1 MTSRS
6 GGTRGLTGAVRRS
19 MPLVAGLSVLAG
31 TSYVTLVLAG
41 RLLGAAAFAGISV
54 LYVLISSFAT
64 GLFLPVEQ
72 EIARRRGHER
82 GSATFDPALVRRA
95 VVVSV
100 VAAITICLLAVAAR
114 PLSLRLLG
122 GSWDLLGALCVAL
135 PGYACCFV
143 SRGVFAG
150 SRELRRYGLQL
161 GVEGS
166 FRLAGMLALVIIGA
180 HSVAAVGWL
189 FGAAPWIALA
199 ASLAGRTAHP
209 PGARVSIVAG
219 APLGPALGLLLI
231 SSLAA
236 QLLVNAGP
244 AIIQLLA
251 TPAERARA
259 GAFLAA
265 LVVVRIPV
273 FLFTAVQP
281 SFLPAMATHSAVD
294 RKADFVALMRRVLTT
309 CLVLTAV
316 STALAAALG
325 PLLVRFLFGFRGGVG
340 TVTFLAMGVSAGL
353 CLVAMIFAQ
362 ALLGRGMHAWTTAG
376 WLIGLATMLAATAL
390 PGSAVDRATAGFL
403 LGTAAAAGTYAVL
416 LATALR
422 RWPGPAPINPATQ
435 PGPPYPANTAP

>member
-1 MTSRS
+1 
-6 GGTRGLTGAVRRS
+6 
-19 MPLVAGLSVLAG
+19 MPLVAGLGVLAG

-41 RLLGAAAFAGISV
+41 RLLGPAAFAGISV
-54 LYVLISSFAT
+54 LYVLISSFTT

-82 GSATFDPALVRRA
+82 GSATFDPSLVRRA
-95 VVVSV
+95 VVVSLL
-100 VAAITICLLAVAAR
+100 AALAICLLAVAAR
-114 PLSLRLLG
+114 PVSLRLLG

-135 PGYACCFV
+135 PGYACCFI

-150 SRELRRYGLQL
+150 SRELGRYGLQL
-161 GVEGS
+161 AVEGT
-166 FRLAGMLALVIIGA
+166 FRLAGILGLVVIGA

-189 FGAAPWIALA
+189 FGAAPWVALA
-199 ASLAGRTAHP
+199 ASLVGRTAYR
-209 PGARVSIVAG
+209 PGTTVSTVVG
-219 APLGPALGLLLI
+219 GPLVSALGFLLI

-244 AIIQLLA
+244 VIIQLLA

-259 GAFLAA
+259 GAFFAA

-294 RKADFVALMRRVLTT
+294 QKADFVALTRRVLAT
-309 CLVLTAV
+309 CLVLTVA
-316 STALAAALG
+316 STAVLAAAG
-325 PLLVRFLFGFRGGVG
+325 PMVIRLLFGFRDGVG
-340 TVTFLAMGVSAGL
+340 SVTFLAMGVSVGL
-353 CLVAMIFAQ
+353 CLAAMILAQ

-376 WLIGLATMLAATAL
+376 WLIGLAAMLAGTAV
-390 PGSAVDRATAGFL
+390 PGTAVDRATTGFL
-403 LGTAAAAGTYAVL
+403 LGTAAAAVTYAVL

-422 RWPGPAPINPATQ
+422 RWPSPAPIRPVAQ
-435 PGPPYPANTAP
+435 PGPPYPANPAP

>member
-1 MTSRS
+1 MP
-6 GGTRGLTGAVRRS
+6 GAVRRS
-19 MPLVAGLSVLAG
+19 TPLVAGLGVLAG
-31 TSYVTLVLAG
+31 SSYLTLVVAG
-41 RLLGAAAFAGISV
+41 RLLGAVAFAGISV
-54 LYVLISSFAT
+54 LYVLISSFTT

-82 GSATFDPALVRRA
+82 GSGTFDPSLVRRA
-95 VVVSV
+95 VVASL
-100 VAAITICLLAVAAR
+100 VAAIAISLLAVAAR
-114 PLSLRLLG
+114 PVSLRLLG

-150 SRELRRYGLQL
+150 RRELGRYGLQL
-161 GVEGS
+161 AVEGT
-166 FRLAGMLALVIIGA
+166 FRLAGILGLVAIGA

-189 FGAAPWIALA
+189 FGAAPWVALA
-199 ASLAGRTAHP
+199 VSLVGRTAHR
-209 PGARVSIVAG
+209 PGAKVSIATG
-219 APLGPALGLLLI
+219 GPLVPALGFLLV

-244 AIIQLLA
+244 VIIQLLA

-259 GAFLAA
+259 GAFFAA

-294 RKADFVALMRRVLTT
+294 QKADFVALTRRVLAT
-309 CLVLTAV
+309 CLVLTVV
-316 STALAAALG
+316 STAVLAAAG
-325 PLLVRFLFGFRGGVG
+325 PMVIRLLFGFRDGVG
-340 TVTFLAMGVSAGL
+340 SLTFLAMGVSVGL
-353 CLVAMIFAQ
+353 CLAAMILAQ

-376 WLIGLATMLAATAL
+376 WLIGLAAMLAGTAL
-390 PGSAVDRATAGFL
+390 PGSAVDRATNGFL
-403 LGTAAAAGTYAVL
+403 LGTAAAAATYAVL

-422 RWPGPAPINPATQ
+422 RWPSPATITPVTQ
-435 PGPPYPANTAP
+435 PGPPYPANPAP

>member
-1 MTSRS
+1 
-6 GGTRGLTGAVRRS
+6 
-19 MPLVAGLSVLAG
+19 MPLVAGLGVLAG

-41 RLLGAAAFAGISV
+41 RLLGPAAFAGISV
-54 LYVLISSFAT
+54 LYVLISSFTT

-82 GSATFDPALVRRA
+82 GSATFDPSLVRRA
-95 VVVSV
+95 VVVSLL
-100 VAAITICLLAVAAR
+100 AALAIGLLAVVAR
-114 PLSLRLLG
+114 PVSVRLLG

-150 SRELRRYGLQL
+150 RRELGRYGLQL
-161 GVEGS
+161 AVEGT
-166 FRLAGMLALVIIGA
+166 FRLAGVVVLVVIGA
-180 HSVAAVGWL
+180 HSLATVGWL
-189 FGAAPWIALA
+189 FGAAPWVALA
-199 ASLAGRTAHP
+199 ASLAGRTVQL
-209 PGARVSIVAG
+209 PGAAVARVAG
-219 APLGPALGLLLI
+219 GPLVSALGLLLI

-244 AIIQLLA
+244 VIIQLLA

-259 GAFLAA
+259 GAFFAA

-294 RKADFVALMRRVLTT
+294 QKADFVALTRRVLAT
-309 CLVLTAV
+309 CLVLTVV
-316 STALAAALG
+316 STAVLTAAG
-325 PLLVRFLFGFRGGVG
+325 PMLIRLLFGFRDGVG
-340 TVTFLAMGVSAGL
+340 SVTFLAMGVSVGL
-353 CLVAMIFAQ
+353 CLAAMILAQ

-376 WLIGLATMLAATAL
+376 WLVGLAAMLAVTAL
-390 PGSAVDRATAGFL
+390 PGSAVDRATIGFL
-403 LGTAAAAGTYAVL
+403 IGTAAAACTYAVL

-422 RWPGPAPINPATQ
+422 RWPSPVPINPITQ
-435 PGPPYPANTAP
+435 PRPPYPANPAP